1 MNTMSVKIERKS
13 QTSEIIKHL
22 KKHRS
27 ITSKEAIKLYG
38 ATRLSSII
46 YALRARG
53 YGISTEKL
61 YGVNRY
67 GNKVPYAKYWLDKEE
82 LEGGK

>member
-1 MNTMSVKIERKS
+1 
-13 QTSEIIKHL
+13 
-22 KKHRS
+22 
-27 ITSKEAIKLYG
+27 
-38 ATRLSSII
+38 
-46 YALRARG
+46 LRARG